1 MLTHSKHTGAVLCL
15 SKCNLLQSVSA
26 IILFSS
32 ASPTFADACV
42 AAGEA
47 VPLLA
52 VSIQPDAED
61 HEDDPAGSADAR
73 DEGRLLDH
81 IRDLLRQGVLLANGL
96 SHTAGGICGWD
107 WSRRESRIRGD

>member
-1 MLTHSKHTGAVLCL
+1 MELMVRGTISCE
-15 SKCNLLQSVSA
+15 
-26 IILFSS
+26 I
-32 ASPTFADACV
+32 PTFAYACV

-52 VSIQPDAED
+52 VSVQPDAED
-61 HEDDPAGSADAR
+61 DEDEPASSGNAR

-96 SHTAGGICGWD
+96 GHTARGI
-107 WSRRESRIRGD
+107 